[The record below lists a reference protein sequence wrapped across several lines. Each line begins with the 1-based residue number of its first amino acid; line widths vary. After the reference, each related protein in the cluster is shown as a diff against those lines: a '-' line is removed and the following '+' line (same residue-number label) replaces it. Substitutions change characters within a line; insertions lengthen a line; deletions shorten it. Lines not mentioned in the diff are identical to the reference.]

1 MRALLKTILAVISM
15 AGFIGFFPNRAP
27 AASIDMK
34 KPHVKAVTS
43 LQSTLTPYLQLHY
56 EAESM
61 LILGLRPARTRTFQ
75 TNVVGLPC
83 VSDSKGARRG

>member
-1 MRALLKTILAVISM
+1 MHALLKTILAVITM
-15 AGFIGFFPNRAP
+15 ASFFGFFPSRAS

-34 KPHVKAVTS
+34 KPHVEAVTS

-61 LILGLRPARTRTFQ
+61 LMLGLRPARTRTFQ
-75 TNVVGLPC
+75 ANVIGLSC
-83 VSDSKGARRG
+83 VSDSKGTRRG

>member
-1 MRALLKTILAVISM
+1 MRGFLKTILSVIVM
-15 AGFIGFFPNRAP
+15 ACFIGLFPSRAP
-27 AASIDMK
+27 AASIDIK
-34 KPHVKAVTS
+34 KPHFEAVTS

-61 LILGLRPARTRTFQ
+61 LMLGLRTARMRTFQ
-75 TNVVGLPC
+75 DNAMGLPC